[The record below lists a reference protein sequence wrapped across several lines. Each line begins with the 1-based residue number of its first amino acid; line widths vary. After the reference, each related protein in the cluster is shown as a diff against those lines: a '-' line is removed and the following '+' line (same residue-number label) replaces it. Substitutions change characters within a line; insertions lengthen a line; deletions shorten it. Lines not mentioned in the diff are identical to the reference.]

1 MGINHSLI
9 QEHMCEIVRVVKSIP
24 MENETSKLPPPPGL
38 ISTLL
43 RGFDSIANNI
53 VVILPPILLDL
64 FLWFGP
70 HLNMKSFFRPF
81 IEQMPSLAQAF
92 PSNLPDLATVQKAW
106 TGFINQF
113 NLFII
118 LRTVP
123 VGSTSLLSLQMPG
136 QTPLGI
142 PTSLDAGSFLGVVG
156 WVLLLALLG
165 WLVGALYYHWIS
177 GVVFKPMPRSLWKSI
192 KQTIYLS
199 LIWLGVIC
207 VLGLPAFL
215 LVSVIAFFSPLLGQV
230 MFFAGALLLAWLM
243 IPIFFSVHGIFTLQ
257 LDAFRSILGS
267 LRMVRFTLPNTG
279 LFLLVFVLINTGL
292 NFLWNTPSDNSWW
305 LLVGIAGH
313 AFVSTALLAASFIYY
328 RDINAWLAVVFEQL
342 QKRTTS
348 AKA

>member
-1 MGINHSLI
+1 MG
-9 QEHMCEIVRVVKSIP
+9 RVVKSIP
-24 MENETSKLPPPPGL
+24 METELNKLPPPPGL
-38 ISTLL
+38 ISILL
-43 RGFDSIANNI
+43 RGFDSIANHI

-70 HLNMKSFFRPF
+70 HLRMKSFLQPF
-81 IEQMPSLAQAF
+81 IQQMPAVAKAF
-92 PSNLPDLATVQKAW
+92 PSNLPDLATIQKAW
-106 TGFINQF
+106 MDFINQF
-113 NLFII
+113 NLFMF
-118 LRTVP
+118 LRTFP
-123 VGSTSLLSLQMPG
+123 VGATSLLSLQMPG
-136 QTPLGI
+136 QTPLGV
-142 PTSLDAGSFLGVVG
+142 PASLDAGSFLGVLS
-156 WVLLLALLG
+156 WALLLALIG

-177 GVVFKPMPRSLWKSI
+177 GAVFQPMPRSLWKSMQ
-192 KQTIYLS
+192 QTVYLS
-199 LIWLGVIC
+199 LIWLGLLC
-207 VLGLPAFL
+207 VFGLPAFL
-215 LVSVIAFFSPLLGQV
+215 LVSALSFFSPLLGQI
-230 MFFAGALLLAWLM
+230 MFFAGALLLVWLIM
-243 IPIFFSVHGIFTLQ
+243 PIFFSVHGIFTLQ

-305 LLVGIAGH
+305 LLVGITGH